1 MISTNVHVVTKI
13 TVSEARKLATGNYS
27 RTFTVY
33 NDRGET
39 YELTVYAKTASALFP
54 VSEEIE

>member
-54 VSEEIE
+54 VPEK